1 MPSIRSTSL
10 CLALAAAA
18 SAHAQCVPD
27 APAWI
32 FATDN
37 LFCDLIVVD
46 WDTSSSA
53 FSYKLYRSEI
63 DDFSTAISIGDAFPS
78 YYDYNVAGNVGYYY
92 WAVGS
97 NDCGDSAPS
106 YSDVGYSNFG
116 LSITDHPDP
125 VTVRVGGA
133 AAFSVGIRG
142 FGAYEWFRD
151 GEPVQE
157 SARITGVNDAT
168 LRFSPVY
175 PTDAGEYYVQVYGG
189 CGTQISDA
197 ATLTVLPSRCPI
209 DFNFDGFVDFFDYD
223 AFVDCFERP
232 GACPYEN
239 AADFNAD
246 GFVDFFDYDAF
257 VNAFELGC

>member
-1 MPSIRSTSL
+1 MTIARPAAL
-10 CLALAAAA
+10 LAFLAAV

-27 APAWI
+27 PPQWV

-37 LFCDLIVVD
+37 QFCDLIVIE

-53 FSYKLYRSEI
+53 WDYTLYRSEI
-63 DDFSTAISIGDAFPS
+63 EDFSTATRIATGFPP
-78 YYDYNVAGNVGYYY
+78 YYDYAVAGNVGYYY

-106 YSDVGYSNFG
+106 FPDVGYSNFG
-116 LSITDHPDP
+116 LSITDDPDP
-125 VTVRVGGA
+125 TTVRVGDPAG
-133 AAFSVGIRG
+133 FRVGIRG
-142 FGAYEWFRD
+142 FGAYEWYRD
-151 GEPVQE
+151 GEPLQE
-157 SARITGVNDAT
+157 SPRITGVNDAT
-168 LRFSPVY
+168 LRIDPVY
-175 PTDAGEYYVQVYGG
+175 PTDAGEYFVMVYGG
-189 CGTQISDA
+189 CGTQTSNP
-197 ATLTVLPSRCPI
+197 ATLTVLPSRCPV

-223 AFVDCFERP
+223 DFVSCFERP

-257 VNAFELGC
+257 VDAFEVGC